1 MDSLSSL
8 AYGIIQ
14 GVTEFLPV
22 SSSGHLA
29 LLPHFLGIKDPG
41 VIFDLS
47 MHVGTGMAVFVY
59 FYKDIVHLLS
69 SAPGLIKNSF
79 KPQNS
84 EQSRLMNMTMATIFS
99 VICILCVKT
108 MALKYGRTPSMMA
121 INLALFGV
129 LMFVAD
135 TFKKDTD
142 EKYMDKLDIKRSF
155 FIGAFQAFAIF
166 PGVSRS
172 GSTLTISRL
181 LNLGRE
187 EATRF
192 SFLLSLP
199 IIFAGFCYKLP
210 QIFSGQVNFDIF
222 PLLMGMVIS
231 FIMGLLTIH
240 YFLKF
245 IKKVGLSLFS
255 FYRIVLALIVYWK
268 LVA

>member
-1 MDSLSSL
+1 
-8 AYGIIQ
+8 
-14 GVTEFLPV
+14 
-22 SSSGHLA
+22 
-29 LLPHFLGIKDPG
+29 
-41 VIFDLS
+41 
-47 MHVGTGMAVFVY
+47 
-59 FYKDIVHLLS
+59 
-69 SAPGLIKNSF
+69 
-79 KPQNS
+79 
-84 EQSRLMNMTMATIFS
+84 MATIFS